1 MTTREKWLLG
11 ILSGIFSVQASIF
24 IWGFNVCVYK
34 TQGNSTNNL
43 CPEIGERFDTTFG
56 TMIATTLALLTG
68 ATVVGPA
75 IAKHKAK
82 QEQEVVAKT
91 EPKIIPPYPERKLY
105 TPPTPGR
112 Q

>member
-24 IWGFNVCVYK
+24 VWGFSACANK
-34 TQGNSTNNL
+34 TQGGEVNTL
-43 CPEIGERFDTTFG
+43 CPDIGKRFDTTFG

-75 IAKHKAK
+75 IAKQKAK
-82 QEQEVVAKT
+82 QEVTTKT
-91 EPKIIPPYPERKLY
+91 EPKIIPPYPERKPY